1 MFSIEAK
8 ASFSLCN
15 LGYVLFLIES
25 TSLWIT
31 LRETLLEYLRMI
43 STMAMMLL

>member
-1 MFSIEAK
+1 MEVK
-8 ASFSLCN
+8 ALFSLRN
-15 LGYVLFLIES
+15 LGYVLFLVES

-31 LRETLLEYLRMI
+31 LRETLLEYLHMI